1 MSSWDDFQIVGELQ
15 EQNQNLL
22 LQLDAKDRELR
33 EVQNYLSKI
42 QVRHRSSFSSHRP
55 VPTKPCDLFSIVTDI
70 ALLSRAAQTSEARE
84 GKILELAKKNRA
96 LNVAIEREKSR
107 VVRLQSEIEN
117 VKKTTSPRRS
127 SKGAGKP
134 ASADVGLSQHL
145 QISSRE
151 IASWK
156 EKFSEASKRCAEV
169 QAKAD
174 ALKTERDRLLRVLQK
189 EVGED
194 VSLGKILEDGSD
206 WRGRAQQIILL
217 KNKVRELKK
226 ELGHSGANDTGRH
239 ELQYRKNLQKLE
251 DTRRKEKDSLARELS
266 ETNEEYRS
274 LRMKYDANLSRK
286 KIVESENRDLRQKLG
301 VLLTKTQ
308 NDDKLIDAL
317 KRELQFFR
325 EKSENAEIEKRS
337 PKKTNKRVVTILGQD
352 STLKQQQEQ
361 ILRQEKIIVSLT
373 NRLRSGE
380 GLVQG
385 LSR

>member
-42 QVRHRSSFSSHRP
+42 
-55 VPTKPCDLFSIVTDI
+55 
-70 ALLSRAAQTSEARE
+70 QTSEARE

-194 VSLGKILEDGSD
+194 ASLGKILEDGSD

-308 NDDKLIDAL
+308 NDDKLIEAL

-325 EKSENAEIEKRS
+325 EKSENVEIEKRS